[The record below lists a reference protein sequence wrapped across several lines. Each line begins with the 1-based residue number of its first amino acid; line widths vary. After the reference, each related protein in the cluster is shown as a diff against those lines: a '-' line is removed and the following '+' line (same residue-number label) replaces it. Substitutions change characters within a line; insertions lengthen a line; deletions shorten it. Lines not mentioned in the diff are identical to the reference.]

1 MHKDGQIP
9 IINNLRGI
17 AALSVCLFHFIYST
31 INYVKDQLVLDIVY
45 YGQFGVALFFV
56 ISGIV
61 IPLSLIRSDYTLKNW
76 PRFFLKRVVRIEPPY
91 LVALALAI
99 VILLGRKLIL
109 NAPNF
114 DISAT
119 QVALHLGY
127 LIPFFEKY
135 TWLNSVFWTL
145 AIEFQ
150 YYLAISLLI
159 LLVTKGKNFG
169 RLAFYIIMLMA
180 PFYFTDTNFFPPYST
195 LFLVGICWSFYYLEK
210 IRTTEF
216 LIVLFLSSL
225 VVYFKLGR
233 LEAVIGVIAVLTVQ
247 FLNSYSSKTLNFF
260 GNISYSLYLLHPLV
274 GATIINILT
283 HSFFLSWQK
292 PFVILIGLLATIL
305 SSYIMYIF
313 IEKPTQLLSK
323 RLTYK

>member
-31 INYVKDQLVLDIVY
+31 INFVKDETVLNIAY

-61 IPLSLIRSDYTLKNW
+61 IPLSLIRSNYSLNNW
-76 PRFFLKRVVRIEPPY
+76 PKFFLKRVVRIEPPY
-91 LVALALAI
+91 IVALALSI
-99 VILLGRKLIL
+99 IILFGRQLVL
-109 NAPNF
+109 NESNV
-114 DISAT
+114 DVSLN
-119 QVALHLGY
+119 QVLFHLGY

-135 TWLNSVFWTL
+135 EWLNGVFWTL

-150 YYLAISLLI
+150 YYLVISILLLI
-159 LLVTKGKNFG
+159 VIKGKTVG
-169 RLAFYIIMLMA
+169 RILFYALMLIA
-180 PFYFTDTNFFPPYST
+180 PFYFINTEFFPPYSA
-195 LFLVGICWSFYYLEK
+195 LFLAGISWSFYYLKK
-210 IRTTEF
+210 IKALEF
-216 LIVLFLSSL
+216 AIVLFLSGI
-225 VVYFKLGR
+225 VVYYKLGHI
-233 LEAVIGVIAVLTVQ
+233 EAFIAIITILIVQ
-247 FLNSYSSKTLNFF
+247 TFNSFSLKGLNFF

-274 GATIINILT
+274 GATIINILS
-283 HSFFLSWQK
+283 HSFFQPWQK
-292 PFVILIGLLATIL
+292 PLVIAFGLLVTIF
-305 SSYIMYIF
+305 SSYIMYLL